1 MNTTLQKDINKK
13 RSNNLESDIDKYLV
27 EKNKIVEYPKS
38 VWFKGCRH
46 R

>member
-13 RSNNLESDIDKYLV
+13 RSNNLESNFDKYV
-27 EKNKIVEYPKS
+27 TDKSHIVEYPKS